1 MDTILKTLKRNR
13 LSSDTDQDKS
23 AGKNEHTTDGDPDAS
38 MEAKPGRA
46 RLSTT
51 DYEQYDDNGDLIVGI
66 PEENGDIED
75 DVLQQ
80 EKKMHVSIDC
90 TKALVIL
97 GFANWSELEPGE
109 YQA

>member
-1 MDTILKTLKRNR
+1 MDTVLRALGRNR

-23 AGKNEHTTDGDPDAS
+23 AGKNEHATDADPDAS

-46 RLSTT
+46 RLST
-51 DYEQYDDNGDLIVGI
+51 DYEQYDENGELITGIPQENGDL
-66 PEENGDIED
+66 ED

-109 YQA
+109 